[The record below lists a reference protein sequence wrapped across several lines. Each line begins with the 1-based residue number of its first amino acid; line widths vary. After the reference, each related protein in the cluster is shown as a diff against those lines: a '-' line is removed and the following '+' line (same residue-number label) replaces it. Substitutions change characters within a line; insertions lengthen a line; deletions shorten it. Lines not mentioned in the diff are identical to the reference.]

1 MGAMRR
7 AGACLACCLLAGVPL
22 AASAHGPRPAAQAI
36 LFDDDDPQF
45 VYVASSV
52 FGHFVSHDG
61 GETFGWICS
70 DVFADGT
77 IESFPIDAAALA
89 GSGQRVLLVAG
100 TAGLSR
106 STDDGCSWSL
116 VDQFDGR
123 RTSSV
128 VVDPE
133 DSSHVLVTTD
143 QGATPVDNALF
154 ESNNAGATFVPTSL
168 VGPHLFR
175 SPRFGPDGSIWTA
188 SLQTEEQVSYL
199 HRSTDGG
206 TSFEA
211 IALPD
216 LGTRSYRIAGFV
228 GDPDTVLLRAGTAT
242 DDVLVLARGERATI
256 VLEPGEPLHEL
267 RATSDGALVIG
278 GGDGKTWRS
287 TDDGETWQSTEGGPG
302 QLCYAQRGGSLYA
315 CARQLED
322 QVAISVSPD
331 DGATWSTFFAYE
343 QMTGML
349 ECLAPEPMQTCT
361 VGDRLLAQCF
371 ELDEWG
377 VDVAQ
382 IEGCP
387 PLPVFGD
394 STGGDES
401 GGTDGEPE
409 AVGEEPGGCGC
420 RTGPSAPALLLLLLP
435 VVLPRRRR
443 YKGAD
448 A

>member
-1 MGAMRR
+1 MPPARHHELAI
-7 AGACLACCLLAGVPL
+7 AGLLAGVPL
-22 AASAHGPRPAAQAI
+22 AASAHGPKPAAQAI
-36 LFDDDDPQF
+36 LFDEDDPPF
-45 VYVASSV
+45 VYVATTV

-61 GETFGWICS
+61 GESFGWICS

-89 GSGQRVLLVAG
+89 GSSERVLLIAG

-128 VVDPE
+128 VVDPSAP
-133 DSSHVLVTTD
+133 DHVLVTTD
-143 QGATPVDNALF
+143 QGATPVHNALF
-154 ESNNAGATFVPTSL
+154 ESNDAGATFVPTSL
-168 VGPHLFR
+168 SGAHFFR
-175 SPRFGPDGSIWTA
+175 SPRFGPDGSIWVA

-199 HRSTDGG
+199 HRSSDGG
-206 TSFEA
+206 MSFA
-211 IALPD
+211 GTALPD
-216 LGTRSYRIAGFV
+216 LGTRSYRIAGFP
-228 GDPDTVLLRAGTAT
+228 GGPDAVLLRAGTTT
-242 DDVLVLARGERATI
+242 DDVLVLVRGDEATV
-256 VLEPGEPLHEL
+256 VLEPGERLHEL
-267 RATSDGALVIG
+267 RTTSEGHIEIG
-278 GGDGKTWRS
+278 DGDGKTWRS
-287 TDDGETWQSTEGGPG
+287 IDDGETWQSAADGPS

-315 CARQLED
+315 CGRQLED
-322 QVAISVSPD
+322 RVAISVSPD

-343 QMTGML
+343 QMTGVL
-349 ECLAPEPMQTCT
+349 ECLAPEPTQTCT

-394 STGGDES
+394 STGGDDS
-401 GGTDGEPE
+401 GGTDDG
-409 AVGEEPGGCGC
+409 AGVTDSSGGCGC
-420 RTGPSAPALLLLLLP
+420 RTGSDRPALALLL
-435 VVLPRRRR
+435 VVLGRRRR
-443 YKGAD
+443 YKETD